1 MFFHRNGGGINWI
14 VVGLGNPG
22 SRYESTRHNMGFLTV
37 DKLAE
42 VQKFSLNKLRFKA
55 WTGTFDCGG
64 EKVLVMK
71 PQTYMNLSGEA
82 VGEAA
87 RFYKVPADHVLVISD
102 YISLPVGKL
111 RIRPGGSAGGHNG
124 LKNIISCLGGNEFAR
139 IRIGVGSPPESWDM
153 KDWVLAKLGGKDLEA
168 IRDAAERAAKAVDSY
183 ITVGPERTMNIY
195 N

>member
-1 MFFHRNGGGINWI
+1 MFFKRPAGIAWI
-14 VVGLGNPG
+14 VVFLGNPG
-22 SRYESTRHNMGFLTV
+22 TQYENTRHNAGFLACDAFASAHGIKV
-37 DKLAE
+37 IKH
-42 VQKFSLNKLRFKA
+42 RFDA
-55 WTGTFDCGG
+55 LTGECEING

-71 PQTYMNLSGEA
+71 PQTYMNLSGQALAQA
-82 VGEAA
+82 VK
-87 RFYKVPADHVLVISD
+87 FYKLGIDRVIVVSD
-102 YISLPVGKL
+102 EISLPPG
-111 RIRPGGSAGGHNG
+111 RIRIRASGSAGGHNG

>member
-1 MFFHRNGGGINWI
+1 MKI

-22 SRYESTRHNMGFLTV
+22 AQYANTPHSVGFEAV
-37 DKLAE
+37 DAIAAE
-42 VQKFSLNKLRFKA
+42 IGATWEAKRQFSCLMAK
-55 WTGTFDCGG
+55 GTFAGLP
-64 EKVLVMK
+64 VMLVK
-71 PQTYMNLSGEA
+71 PQTYMNLSGQA
-82 VGEAA
+82 VAQA
-87 RFYKVPADHVLVISD
+87 VKFYKLGIDRVIVVSD
-102 YISLPVGKL
+102 EISLPPG
-111 RIRPGGSAGGHNG
+111 RIRIRASGSAGGHNG

-139 IRIGVGSPPESWDM
+139 IRIGVGSPPENWDM